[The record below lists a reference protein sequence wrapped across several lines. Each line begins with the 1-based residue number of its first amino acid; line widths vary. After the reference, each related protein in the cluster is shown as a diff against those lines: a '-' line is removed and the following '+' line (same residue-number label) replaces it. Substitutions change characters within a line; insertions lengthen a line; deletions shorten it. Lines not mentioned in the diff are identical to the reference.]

1 MELDAKIA
9 QADAMKLLDLSQAQ
23 ISRLIR
29 DKWIQTD
36 SRGKMTPR
44 GVFKGYI
51 QSIKR
56 GTAKSDSDLKRARL
70 ADYEMRTAARGDKFR
85 KAAEKEAYDFNMGVW
100 PEVVALLDSIPA
112 LATRDQDERTRI
124 RKVLDDFRRKFVA
137 KLKAGL
143 GTR

>member
-1 MELDAKIA
+1 MELDVKIA
-9 QADAMKLLDLSQAQ
+9 QSDAMKLLDLSQAQ

-56 GTAKSDSDLKRARL
+56 GVAKSDADLKAARL
-70 ADYEMRTAARGDKFR
+70 RDYEQRTEARGDKFR
-85 KAAEKEAYDFNMGVW
+85 KAAEKEALDFNMRVW
-100 PEVVALLDSIPA
+100 PEVTALLDSIPA

-124 RKVLDDFRRKFVA
+124 RNVIDDFRRKFVV
-137 KLKAGL
+137 KLKASCGA
-143 GTR
+143 R